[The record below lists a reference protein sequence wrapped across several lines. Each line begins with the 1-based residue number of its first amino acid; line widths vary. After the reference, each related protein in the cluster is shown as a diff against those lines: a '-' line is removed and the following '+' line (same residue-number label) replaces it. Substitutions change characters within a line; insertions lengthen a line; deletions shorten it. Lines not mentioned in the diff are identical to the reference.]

1 MGLSLKGVLRV
12 ATWPARKVAGAVTG
26 AAQAAER
33 KVMGYL
39 IKTFLLKALYALAGI
54 LATALLAAASVVPP
68 PGTDQTTMI
77 VWGLVVSAL
86 TGLAAVL
93 KKAATGGFSPEK

>member
-33 KVMGYL
+33 KVMGYI
-39 IKTFLLKALYALAGI
+39 IKTFLLKALYALAGVF
-54 LATALLAAASVVPP
+54 AAALLAAASVMPP
-68 PGTDQTTMI
+68 PGSDQVTML
-77 VWGLVVSAL
+77 VWGVVVSAL

-93 KKAATGGFSPEK
+93 KKWATGGFNPEK

>member
-1 MGLSLKGVLRV
+1 MSILKSIGRV
-12 ATWPARKVAGAVTG
+12 VTWPARKVAGAVTG

-33 KVMGYL
+33 EIMGYL
-39 IKTFLLKALYALAGI
+39 LKTFVLKALYALAGI

-68 PGTDQTTMI
+68 PGSDQVTVI
-77 VWGLVVSAL
+77 VWGLAVSAL

-93 KKAATGGFSPEK
+93 KKLATGGGAQPK